1 LGPAAAEDQVQ
12 FQAFS
17 ALATSQASRVKRKKK
32 PSQASPRSAENER
45 RERYAPR
52 VGKEKRPLS
61 MSRLRNRTTPSRIRM
76 APTGSVPVIASYG
89 TVAPWIMREEWTC
102 GHTRPDSGGCMPPA
116 AGLLDRFP
124 SSHPSGGR
132 PEPRRHHQ
140 PMVPRTSSL
149 RAPPHK
155 PRRAIDVQTTTAGL
169 LLPEPATTLRCP
181 PGYSIGRRPK
191 TNKRKK
197 SAWFSPLSFCL

>member
-1 LGPAAAEDQVQ
+1 VSKE
-12 FQAFS
+12 
-17 ALATSQASRVKRKKK
+17 KKTK
-32 PSQASPRSAENER
+32 PSIPTQRAACTQKMKGER
-45 RERYAPR
+45 GTHLELAKKSGLCR
-52 VGKEKRPLS
+52 LS